1 MILAAKSWRWRSA
14 ARMAIGVGQFEEA
27 LEFAAQAQEVQRT
40 PAGEA
45 LRVVSELLG
54 NRHWNTYPTA

>member
-1 MILAAKSWRWRSA
+1 
-14 ARMAIGVGQFEEA
+14 MAIGVGQFEEA